1 MAPKSTKKSKLIQSV
16 LLYLDKWNKLEKES
30 KPLIQEIL
38 AADKDENKNNTNLE
52 QLCEELKLV
61 TDNFEDIIVE
71 LQKLYVKLEAAEKLA
86 NLSSSFNQSLEIS
99 TSSSSNL
106 TQDNGERG
114 ESIIDNML
122 IVNQKL
128 KSQFEL
134 MITVREKIGL
144 THNFDQRVFLAC
156 LWLHAPACDDQF
168 FNAVEFLKLHC
179 RESIPSE

>member
-1 MAPKSTKKSKLIQSV
+1 MAPKSTKKSKLIHSV

-38 AADKDENKNNTNLE
+38 AAGKDENKTDTH
-52 QLCEELKLV
+52 QLCEELRPV
-61 TDNFEDIIVE
+61 TDKFEEIINE
-71 LQKLYVKLEAAEKLA
+71 LQKLYEKLEASEKLA
-86 NLSSSFNQSLEIS
+86 NFSSSFNKSLEG
-99 TSSSSNL
+99 SSFNASNL
-106 TQDNGERG
+106 TQDNGE
-114 ESIIDNML
+114 SVTDNLM

-128 KSQFEL
+128 KSQYEL
-134 MITVREKIGL
+134 MVTVREKIGL
-144 THNFDQRVFLAC
+144 TRNFDQRVFLAC

>member
-38 AADKDENKNNTNLE
+38 AADKDENKNNDTNLE

-61 TDNFEDIIVE
+61 TDNYGDIIKE

-86 NLSSSFNQSLEIS
+86 NFSSSFNQSLEIS
-99 TSSSSNL
+99 SSSASNL
-106 TQDNGERG
+106 TQDNGE
-114 ESIIDNML
+114 SITDNMQ
-122 IVNQKL
+122 IVNQNL

>member
-1 MAPKSTKKSKLIQSV
+1 MAPTSSTKKSKLIQSV

-38 AADKDENKNNTNLE
+38 AAADKDENKSDKDLE
-52 QLCEELKLV
+52 QLCEELKSV
-61 TDNFEDIIVE
+61 TDNFEEIIAE
-71 LQKLYVKLEAAEKLA
+71 LQKLFVKLEAAEKLA
-86 NLSSSFNQSLEIS
+86 NFSSSFNQSLEIS
-99 TSSSSNL
+99 TSSTSNL
-106 TQDNGERG
+106 TQYNAG
-114 ESIIDNML
+114 ESVTDNLL

-128 KSQFEL
+128 KSQLEL

-144 THNFDQRVFLAC
+144 TQNFEQKVYLAC
-156 LWLHAPACDDQF
+156 LWLHTPACDDQF